1 MEGGGGRGVGRC
13 GEVWERCGKGV
24 ERGVEGGMEG
34 GVEGG
39 VEGEGKGEGEGR
51 VWGRCGGGV
60 GDVWERC
67 GRGVYTCRGRTTN
80 ECTICL
86 QRCSHFRPTTTMF
99 SIITPSLI
107 TEALWLSWLKRLSS
121 KQEIAGS
128 NPARAFLFF
137 FFSSTQQEIHAQLLT
152 DH

>member
-60 GDVWERC
+60 GEVWEMC
-67 GRGVYTCRGRTTN
+67 GGGVGEVCIHVGEEQPMNAPYVYKDAAIFGQPLQ
-80 ECTICL
+80 CL
-86 QRCSHFRPTTTMF
+86 AS
-99 SIITPSLI
+99 
-107 TEALWLSWLKRLSS
+107 
-121 KQEIAGS
+121 
-128 NPARAFLFF
+128 
-137 FFSSTQQEIHAQLLT
+137 
-152 DH
+152 